1 VESGELQRVRPSLA
15 SIALIQRNQH
25 GQRQWL
31 AQWTE
36 NWQGYHFVG
45 GHKRPDE
52 SFRDC
57 VIRVA
62 EELLLAEGTDLLGG
76 F

>member
-1 VESGELQRVRPSLA
+1 MRQSLA
-15 SIALIQRNQH
+15 SIALIQRN
-25 GQRQWL
+25 QRQWL

-62 EELLLAEGTDLLGG
+62 EELLLAEGTDLLGCFG
-76 F
+76 FPQPTFTST